1 MIQETINGAKARAN
15 LYSLFSRIYLREVD
29 KPFLDLLQGNDIAET
44 LKESGFKFYDQL
56 ISKKEEDLLEE
67 LAVEYASLF
76 LILPGKKL
84 SPYESVQVGK
94 EAQLGGEAA
103 SKVLF
108 FYKKAGFCFPEE
120 HSLLPDHFAVE
131 LEFMGHLCDRE
142 AAAIERDDKEAIEF
156 QRLLQK
162 EFAMSH
168 LGRWYGQFLGKIEA
182 ATEHPFYKELSLF
195 AKEFLDSEV
204 DLLSSQIS
212 ERAVTFAFDSDA
224 TTRQT

>member
-15 LYSLFSRIYLREVD
+15 LYSMFSRVYLREVD
-29 KPFLDLLQGNDIAET
+29 KPFLDLLRRNDIAKT
-44 LKESGFKFYDQL
+44 LKESGFKFYDEL
-56 ISKKEEDLLEE
+56 VSKKEEEFLEE
-67 LAVEYASLF
+67 LAVEFASLF
-76 LILPGKKL
+76 LISPGKKL

-108 FYKKAGFCFPEE
+108 FYKKAGFSFPEE
-120 HSLLPDHFAVE
+120 HALLPDHFAVE

-142 AAAIERDDKEAIEF
+142 AAAIDRDDKKESEF
-156 QRLLQK
+156 QRVLQK

-168 LGRWYGQFLGKIEA
+168 LGRWYRQFLGKIEA
-182 ATEHPFYKELSLF
+182 ATEHPFYKEFSLF

-204 DLLSSQIS
+204 EYLESTKG
-212 ERAVTFAFDSDA
+212 E
-224 TTRQT
+224 